1 MKKNELRE
9 QIRNDLKDI
18 KYYYARKNF
27 IDKSSEIIGRNEVYE
42 KVEKYNKMICLA
54 PMRMYDLYVSLY
66 KENNTHESL
75 AESICYSVD
84 YVAKLNQQLVKF
96 FEKKIKEMEVNENV

>member
-1 MKKNELRE
+1 MPKNELRE
-9 QIRNDLKDI
+9 QIRKDLKDI

-27 IDKSSEIIGRNEVYE
+27 IDKSSEIIGRNDIYE
-42 KVEKYNKMICLA
+42 KVEKYNKIICSA

-75 AESICYSVD
+75 SESICYSVE
-84 YVAKLNQQLVKF
+84 YVAKLNQSLVKF
-96 FEKKIKEMEVNENV
+96 FEKKFKEMEENLNV